1 MRRAPTA
8 EDAEKAKPERFLR
21 ITKAS
26 SIPMKGRRWMWRD
39 ERGKWIPQADLTLM
53 AGREGVGK
61 STIVYELVAKVTKG
75 ILPGSYFGKPK
86 SVIVCATEDAWAE
99 TIVPRLAAAGADLDR
114 VYQIDAITPEGFEGT
129 LSLPED
135 TKRLEEKIREFDV
148 SLVLLDP
155 LLSTVNAKLDSHKDA
170 EVRMALDPLVRLAH
184 ETRIAMIGLIHVN
197 KSQEGDLMNRL
208 MASRAFGAIVRVVL
222 FAAKYDPLGEED
234 EEGEDTL
241 ADIDPARFVFGQIKN
256 NLAEKVQTTLKY
268 HMVSVILG
276 YDQEAEEDIEAPE
289 LHWDD
294 EILENVEDVVVA
306 QEKAKK
312 GKGGQTV
319 NGAVAAWLVKHLA
332 GRGEVPSHEVIDQ
345 GVGEGYSERSIYR
358 AKTALGVRIKV
369 KNLPTIPRTT
379 TWRLL
384 VSSDTTDTTDSSGS
398 TGSTGNLD
406 LLNEQ
411 SIDKG
416 SSTATAAKLSL
427 SPELAVLETSNGQ
440 SPKPGDAPCSIC
452 GVRLGWSMVRRGLD
466 RHVPECPKEAKTDA

>member
-1 MRRAPTA
+1 VKRVPTVEEA
-8 EDAEKAKPERFLR
+8 EQAKPSRFLR

-75 ILPGSYFGKPK
+75 VLPGSYYGKPK

-99 TIVPRLAAAGADLDR
+99 TIVPRLTAAGADLDR

-135 TKRLEEKIREFDV
+135 TKRLEEKILEYDV

-222 FAAKYDPLGEED
+222 FSAKYDPLGEED
-234 EEGEDTL
+234 DEESVME
-241 ADIDPARFVFGQIKN
+241 DIDPARFVFGQIKN
-256 NLAEKVQTTLKY
+256 NLAEKVPVTLKY
-268 HMVSVILG
+268 HMASVILG

-294 EILENVEDVVVA
+294 EIPENVEDVVHA
-306 QEKAKK
+306 QEKSW
-312 GKGGQTV
+312 GEPERQRSGCG
-319 NGAVAAWLVKHLA
+319 LA
-332 GRGEVPSHEVIDQ
+332 YEVPQ
-345 GVGEGYSERSIYR
+345 G
-358 AKTALGVRIKV
+358 
-369 KNLPTIPRTT
+369 
-379 TWRLL
+379 
-384 VSSDTTDTTDSSGS
+384 
-398 TGSTGNLD
+398 
-406 LLNEQ
+406 
-411 SIDKG
+411 
-416 SSTATAAKLSL
+416 
-427 SPELAVLETSNGQ
+427 
-440 SPKPGDAPCSIC
+440 
-452 GVRLGWSMVRRGLD
+452 
-466 RHVPECPKEAKTDA
+466 